1 LDAERVLVFA
11 LAFAAL
17 ASAAAAE
24 SAPSYISNYSV
35 FQGWLPVIFLA
46 VVLGVMIA
54 AVYYTIGVFLANN
67 KIKSNAIS
75 ELGQTLGTGI
85 VTVIIVSIFA
95 LVGSGQLSLVQLL
108 SPSSIGTV
116 CNQLSASQLDMLN
129 SNGIIQATGG
139 PNPSNAICSGVLS
152 LSSGTTGADPTPY
165 IDYGLFYSYVILANL
180 TDQAAN
186 NLNAFYLFSGWTGF
200 LSEFTA
206 RSAVCTPSPTCLI
219 PGTQELSLSVALQY
233 KPLAGYSTITNM
245 ISSAQFEAVLVFYL
259 MIMQLLFITLFL
271 FIWPYLLAAGIIMQ
285 ATFFTRKLGG
295 VLIGMSLAAVL
306 VYPVLLGMEY
316 SAFSNLNL
324 GPIGASNLPAMPLY
338 ELPPGSNAIVYGVS
352 TTQGGYVLAST
363 ISNSGC
369 PNGDYVYEN
378 VCGYSGTIT
387 SECVSQL
394 SGTQKLCSGTASSN
408 VNFFILPSAT
418 NVLRYY
424 SCMPDNLIGDEAAF
438 TAFYLAPG
446 FGLGAALFGAL
457 GSLATGV
464 PITPLSFWPIGS
476 TQYACTPDRAI
487 NAALAL
493 ANLYGISFVSGVIL
507 PLINVLVALAAM
519 TGFSTLLGGD
529 KDILG
534 LSNLI

>member
-1 LDAERVLVFA
+1 MSDAERALVFA

-24 SAPSYISNYSV
+24 SAPSYISNYSA

-129 SNGIIQATGG
+129 SGG
-139 PNPSNAICSGVLS
+139 ANPSNTICSYVSS

-206 RSAVCTPSPTCLI
+206 RSTVCTPSPSCLI
-219 PGTQELSLSVALQY
+219 PGTQKLSFSVALQY

-324 GPIGASNLPAMPLY
+324 GPIGSNNLPAIPLY
-338 ELPPGSNAIVYGVS
+338 ELPQSGNAIVYGVS
-352 TTQGGYVLAST
+352 TTQSGYVLANT

-387 SECVSQL
+387 SGCVLQL
-394 SGTQKLCSGTASSN
+394 SGTQELCSGTASSN

-424 SCMPDNLIGDEAAF
+424 SCMPDSLINDEAYF
-438 TAFYLAPG
+438 TSFYLAPG
-446 FGLGAALFGAL
+446 FGLGTALFGSV
-457 GSLATGV
+457 GSFATGV
-464 PITPLSFWPIGS
+464 PTTPLSFWPIGS

-493 ANLYGISFVSGVIL
+493 ANLYGISFVSGVML